1 MTVRFESS
9 RERLDRARE
18 HWAAFQNRWKLAVKD
33 GTYRVAVDV
42 EDDGTGTV
50 SVALVR
56 ELPVELSLEL
66 GESLYQ
72 LRAALDACVYQAAV
86 IDSGKNPP
94 PDETSLEFPICA
106 SVTNWQGS
114 ARKIAPLT
122 AGHRRIIEDMQ
133 PCHIE
138 KFPGT
143 ARVIRSLAILNDWAR
158 KDRHRRL
165 HLMRSIVSKVSQPLI
180 ATDAPYRI
188 TAFAPRF
195 GHYLERDPVVATFTL
210 DGWVPDT
217 KLKPNPRVVIEVAV
231 DEPPAR
237 EGDRDT
243 LDDRM
248 RAMFFAVA
256 FVREAFEE
264 SFAPPYP
271 LGKVRGPYVS

>member
-1 MTVRFESS
+1 MTVHFQSS

-33 GTYRVAVDV
+33 GTYRVTVDV
-42 EDDGTGTV
+42 EDDGAGTI

-56 ELPVELSLEL
+56 DLPVELSLEL
-66 GESLYQ
+66 GEALYQ

-86 IDSGKNPP
+86 LDSGKTPP

-106 SVTNWQGS
+106 SVTNWKNS

-122 AGHRRIIEDMQ
+122 ADHRRIIEDMQ

-165 HLMRSIVSKVSQPLI
+165 HLMRSIVARIGQPLI

-188 TAFAPRF
+188 TSFTPMPT
-195 GHYLERDPVVATFTL
+195 HYLERDPVVATFIL
-210 DGWVPDT
+210 DGWVPGG
-217 KLKPNPRVVIEVAV
+217 KIKPNPHVVIEVAV
-231 DEPPAR
+231 DEPPTR
-237 EGDRDT
+237 EADRDT

-256 FVREAFEE
+256 AVREGFEE

-271 LGKVRGPYVS
+271 IRKFRAPPAP